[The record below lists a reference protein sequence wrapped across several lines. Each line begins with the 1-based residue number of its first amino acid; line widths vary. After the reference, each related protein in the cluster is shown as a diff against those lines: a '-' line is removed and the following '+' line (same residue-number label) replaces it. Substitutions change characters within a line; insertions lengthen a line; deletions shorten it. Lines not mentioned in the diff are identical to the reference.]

1 MDVIAVPLLRLLLGL
16 IDLYMWIVI
25 ISVIM
30 SWLVTFNVINSSN
43 KFVYLVLDLT
53 YRATE
58 PALAKIRRF
67 MPNLGGLDLSP
78 VVLIFILIFIK
89 DMLFRVLLRFM

>member
-30 SWLVTFNVINSSN
+30 SWRVTFNVIISSN

>member
-1 MDVIAVPLLRLLLGL
+1 
-16 IDLYMWIVI
+16 
-25 ISVIM
+25 
-30 SWLVTFNVINSSN
+30 
-43 KFVYLVLDLT
+43 LVLDLT